1 MNIQE
6 ASIATGISKDMIRFY
21 ERKGLIHPRRHP
33 ENNYR
38 NYSMSDIHILVTIKF
53 YSSLG
58 ITISKIGE
66 ILTEGNIPLAI
77 TSFNDR
83 LEQLEEEAFW
93 AKSKYLLASDTY
105 HLLEKYNQGI
115 DFDIG
120 NHPTQ
125 YYYPTANLKKS
136 NTLTTINKIQVS
148 RLVFRI
154 QEHNKN
160 NQNYPQDTGLLLIQ
174 QNKFING
181 NYQVIEKHKFYRIIK
196 EVKTNELIS
205 VAELQKLQNRI
216 QNEGYKTYGD
226 IYIYSI
232 FHNIP
237 NNTSE
242 TICIEF
248 MIQ

>member
-21 ERKGLIHPRRHP
+21 EKKGLIHPRRLS

-38 NYSMSDIHILVTIKF
+38 NYSMSDIHIFVTIKF

-66 ILTEGNIPLAI
+66 ILTEGNITLAI
-77 TSFNDR
+77 NSFNDR
-83 LEQLEEEAFW
+83 LKQLEEAFW
-93 AKSKYLLASDTY
+93 AKNKYVLASDTY
-105 HLLEKYNQGI
+105 HLLQKYYHGV
-115 DFDIG
+115 DYDIG
-120 NHPTQ
+120 IHPTQ
-125 YYYPTANLKKS
+125 YYYPSANVKKS
-136 NTLTTINKIQVS
+136 NTSTITNKIPVS

-154 QEHNKN
+154 QEENKN
-160 NQNYPQDTGLLLIQ
+160 KHNYPKDTGLLLIK
-174 QNKFING
+174 QNKNING

-205 VAELQKLQNRI
+205 VNELKKLEKRI
-216 QNEGYKTYGD
+216 QEQGYKTYGD

-232 FHNIP
+232 FHNVPDIA
-237 NNTSE
+237 SE

-248 MIQ
+248 MIH